1 MVRLPPSALAQLTQ
15 LRGTLIERGE
25 IFGLP
30 AELVVYRGVP
40 KPRYCLVV
48 AVDGARAHL
57 VPGTS
62 QTASGPAV
70 VVEVGETR
78 LIKRTEFD
86 FSVSFP
92 LALADVASQGRS
104 MGALDPARLDDIDSA
119 IAASNLVALKR
130 VVGL

>member
-15 LRGTLIERGE
+15 LRSTLIERGE

-30 AELVVYRGVP
+30 AELVVYRGVQ

-48 AVDGARAHL
+48 AIDGARAHL

-92 LALADVASQGRS
+92 LALADVASQGRP
-104 MGALDPARLDDIDSA
+104 MGALDPARLADIDAA
-119 IAASNLVALKR
+119 IAGSNLVAVKR
-130 VVGL
+130 LVGT